1 MKTSKFFAMAV
12 ALFALAA
19 CSNEEGNPATEP
31 VANSQLSIQIVGETD
46 APKGRA
52 AGTPTPAEE
61 SKINDFILYVFRE
74 NGDNDVAPKE
84 FTTWPTSGKADM
96 VITEAAKEVYVIANT
111 KSNKAANDQL
121 LAVKKKSE
129 LQAVIGR
136 GFTDY
141 DPSTGQAT
149 QTSTNLWMSGK
160 NDAAFTPEKGK
171 SVSTAVTMKY
181 LAAKVRITSVTID
194 PLVTGLTL
202 SQAIVLN
209 GAGATRFIPAD
220 GTTSLIPSFTPSAPD
235 TPFYVG
241 GVAVSSFTNKPAIVG
256 RNDGYF
262 YAVTGDKTI
271 TSTTNHHYFYV
282 FENDG
287 ETFKD
292 GTESPKGYP
301 TIVSLKALDAD
312 LNPLYYS
319 VFFKADADGTLGYD
333 NMVIERGKS
342 YDIAMTIKKL
352 GNSDP
357 TIPILNTSVEVTIT
371 PATWETVTINK
382 TYE

>member
-1 MKTSKFFAMAV
+1 MKTSKFFAIAV

-19 CSNEEGNPATEP
+19 CSDEEKPGEEPA
-31 VANSQLSIQIVGETD
+31 ANSKLSIRIVGETS
-46 APKGRA
+46 APTGRA
-52 AGTPTPAEE
+52 EGTPDAADE
-61 SKINDFILYVFRE
+61 SKINDFILFVFRT
-74 NGDNDVAPKE
+74 NGDNDVDPKE
-84 FTTWPTSGKADM
+84 FTTWPTNGKADI

-111 KSNKAANDQL
+111 KNNKAANDAL
-121 LAVKKKSE
+121 LAVKKKSD

-141 DPSTGQAT
+141 DPTTGQST

-160 NDAAFTPEKGK
+160 NDAALKPVKGE
-171 SVSTAVTMKY
+171 SITTTVTMKF

-194 PLVTGLTL
+194 PSVTGLTL
-202 SQAIVLN
+202 SQVIVLN
-209 GAGATRFIPAD
+209 GGGATSFIPAD
-220 GTTSLIPSFTPSAPD
+220 GKESLIPNFMPTAPE

-262 YAVTGDKTI
+262 YALTADKTI
-271 TSTTNHHYFYV
+271 TSTTNQHYFYV

-292 GTESPKGYP
+292 GADPQKGHP
-301 TIVSLKALDAD
+301 TIVTLKALNAD
-312 LNPLYYS
+312 LDPFYYS
-319 VFFKADADGTLGYD
+319 VFFKADPDGTLGYD

-342 YDIAMTIKKL
+342 YDIAMTIKKQ

-371 PATWETVTINK
+371 PATWTTVTIDK